1 MPVLIWLLCERR
13 CDSFISCYP
22 YKGLS
27 SRRWIKLYSQQGQPS
42 RETRT
47 TQSFVTNKI
56 HYLRPSFLNHQSQS
70 LSRSYGSVLPTSLT
84 YIILIDQ
91 RLFTLETCCG
101 YGYGLR
107 GSKWY
112 KWLSLNIYWVNNIYI
127 KLPHIIPHAPTFSR
141 TNLSASDSTRAVLL
155 YEFNY
160 PYLWLNQFH
169 GLEFLQRKDNS
180 SRDLNWCQ

>member
-1 MPVLIWLLCERR
+1 M
-13 CDSFISCYP
+13 
-22 YKGLS
+22 KGLP
-27 SRRWIKLYSQQGQPS
+27 SRRWIKLHSQQGQPN
-42 RETRT
+42 REIRT
-47 TQSFVTNKI
+47 TQSFVTGKI

-107 GSKWY
+107 GSKWC
-112 KWLSLNIYWVNNIYI
+112 KQNNQWNTPKCTSL
-127 KLPHIIPHAPTFSR
+127 KLLQLTPHAPTFSR

-169 GLEFLQRKDNS
+169 GIEFLQRKDNS
-180 SRDLNWCQ
+180 SRDLNWCR